1 MAKNLESSTA
11 AKNTAAAY
19 SSAVISLFPLLIL
32 LLVLVAYAAYQFGL
46 QQAAEK
52 EQQWKRL
59 FLEQQFDIDTMQSQ
73 LDDYNRVL
81 SGYLDDFSGHIAR
94 LDALGG
100 TLVEIAKID
109 DNRFD
114 FSQPVAVGGAEESQ
128 ILSEPLSSD
137 YVLQKLKAVSATLSQ
152 RDQQLTLLKEFLS
165 REEIPLV
172 FTEDPASLPSKES
185 FYPVAGAYISSG
197 FGWRK
202 DPFNKQTRFHKGV
215 DFAAKAGTPIVAVLD
230 GTVLRATYMN
240 GYGYTVDL
248 DHGDGLMTR
257 YAHNRKNLV
266 KEGDSVKRGDVIA
279 ELGSTGRSTGP
290 HLHFEVRLQ
299 DEVTDPLVFLDNL
312 REKKIAQSKP

>member
-1 MAKNLESSTA
+1 MTKKLEPASNATTTYSST
-11 AKNTAAAY
+11 
-19 SSAVISLFPLLIL
+19 VISLFPVVVL
-32 LLVLVAYAAYQFGL
+32 LLVLVAYASYQFGV
-46 QQAAEK
+46 QQAVQK

-81 SGYLDDFSGHIAR
+81 SGYLDDFSGHVAR

-114 FSQPVAVGGAEESQ
+114 FSQPVAIGGAEESKT
-128 ILSEPLSSD
+128 LSTPLSSD

-165 REEIPLV
+165 REEVPLV
-172 FTEDPASLPSKES
+172 FAEDPASVPSKES

-202 DPFNKQTRFHKGV
+202 DPFNRRTKFHKGV

-230 GTVLRATYMN
+230 GTVLRATYMR
-240 GYGYTVDL
+240 GYGYTVDI

-266 KEGDSVKRGDVIA
+266 KTGDSVKRGDIIA

-299 DEVTDPLVFLDNL
+299 NEVTDPLVFLDNL
-312 REKKIAQSKP
+312 REKQIAQSK